1 MAHTTMTNSQRSPSA
16 LQAAQWAMPAGEA
29 LRIDIGPGARE
40 LQVTQGRL
48 WLTREGTAEAPAEDL
63 WLSAG
68 EALALD
74 SGSEWVIE
82 GWGHGGQETRFQLL
96 VPPRACATLAK
107 RLSACARPSRRRF
120 SFWPV
125 PALG

>member
-1 MAHTTMTNSQRSPSA
+1 MNQATMTNSQQSHS
-16 LQAAQWAMPAGEA
+16 AQWTIPAGEA
-29 LRIDIGPGARE
+29 LRLDIGPGVRE

-48 WLTREGTAEAPAEDL
+48 WLTREGAANAPAEDL

-68 EALALD
+68 DTLVLE

-82 GWGHGGQETRFQLL
+82 GWGHDGNDTSFQLL
-96 VPPRACATLAK
+96 VPPRACPTFAR
-107 RLSACARPSRRRF
+107 RLNASARASSSQRLL
-120 SFWPV
+120 SFWRAA